1 MEKGTVDVCVW
12 LDTRRKKAN
21 GKYPVKVK
29 VYHRPSTE
37 RKYYPTEF
45 EFSEDEF
52 NSIWNSN
59 KPRSEVKQ
67 IKLALQ
73 EIEAK
78 AYHTANAIEPF
89 NFETFEKRLFIGA
102 KDATDAFFHY
112 ASTIED
118 LKAEGRLGNASN
130 YDLSMKSIKAFM
142 KMEIGR
148 EPKKLNFNDITVA
161 WLNRYEKFMLKQGK
175 SYTTIGI
182 YLRHLRAVFNKAI
195 EEKDIERSIYPF
207 GKRRYQIPAGKGEKK
222 AFSKD
227 ELSLLYHAEA
237 LTPEQQKAKDFFF
250 FSYSCNGMNVKD
262 IAQLRYSDIED
273 DKLSFYRAKTINTAK
288 GNLRKVE
295 VCLTDKPKAI
305 IQQYGQKNTH
315 SGQLVFDIINDR
327 MTEEQKRSSIQAFT
341 RFINQHLKKLA
352 IHAGLNGDV
361 STYWARHS
369 FATNAIRSGASMEFV
384 SEALSH
390 SNLKTTQTYFAGFS
404 DDDKRKMAEVLTD
417 F

>member
-1 MEKGTVDVCVW
+1 MEKETVDVSVW

-29 VYHRPSTE
+29 VYHRVTTE

-52 NSIWNSN
+52 NSIWNSS
-59 KPRSEVKQ
+59 KPRSEHKQ
-67 IKLALQ
+67 IRLALQ
-73 EIEAK
+73 ELEAK
-78 AYHTANAIEPF
+78 AYNTATALDPF

-112 ASTIED
+112 GCIIED
-118 LKAEGRLGNASN
+118 LKEEGRLGNASN

-142 KMEIGR
+142 QDATGR
-148 EPKKLNFNDITVA
+148 EPKKLNFNEITVA

-195 EEKDIERSIYPF
+195 EEKDIEQDIYPF
-207 GKRRYQIPAGKGEKK
+207 GKRRYQIPASKGVKK

-227 ELSLLYHAEA
+227 ELRLLYHTEA

-262 IAQLRYSDIED
+262 IALLRYSDIQGD
-273 DKLSFYRAKTINTAK
+273 TLSFYRAKTMNTAK

-295 VCLTDKPKAI
+295 VYLTDKAKAI

-315 SGQLVFDIINDR
+315 SGQLVFDVINDR
-327 MTEEQKRSSIQAFT
+327 MTEDQKRRSIQAFT

-352 IHAGLNGDV
+352 VHAGLTGDV

-369 FATNAIRSGASMEFV
+369 FATNAIRNGASMEFV
-384 SEALSH
+384 GEALSH
-390 SNLKTTQTYFAGFS
+390 SNLKTTQAYFAGFS